1 MKHLI
6 KDLWL
11 AFALIIGTSAILLMS
26 DIEQRQSN
34 ASKDKREYPTIA
46 IMQIS
51 STPLLDM
58 HIAGVL
64 DRLEEGGYVST
75 DRNNIRQ
82 FNPQGDFS
90 TANTIARE
98 IANGPYDLVITSS
111 TVALQVFS
119 KANQSTKKNHIFGA
133 VTDPVGTGVG
143 ITGTEPDQ
151 HPPYLAGIGTFQP
164 VQNAFRILHEL
175 NPTIKRVGVVWNPG
189 EQCSEAC
196 LYEAR
201 LICNELGIQLIE
213 AIATN
218 TSEVSEA
225 TRSLLSKGVEV
236 IWVGGDT
243 VATASLAMIINL
255 AKQSD
260 IPVFTN
266 DPIDSKAGALFGLG
280 ANYFTVGQ
288 YTADVVIAVLEGKSP
303 SEFRIENVVPE
314 ELSINNEVLASLGKS
329 WSITP
334 KVQALMDQRKTAE
347 KEKRIKVDFAELS
360 AQGIKPSTNQLENAN
375 LFQNVSVKNGR
386 PAKVS
391 LITLVENSSLEE
403 AAQGVEAGMQWS
415 GLKTGVDYIIKSY
428 SAQGEIGQ
436 LMSIIDAVVHEKP
449 DVIVTITTP
458 VMMAVMKKVT
468 DIPVVLTVTS
478 DPVKLKV
485 FDKGR
490 PDNVCGVHDNPPVEG
505 LLEMAIEND
514 PQLKVVGIVYD
525 ASQMNAVI
533 SVEKLREAGKKK
545 SIKVLEVT
553 ASSVSELAMA
563 TQSLIQRGAKAI
575 IVSADNLVTTGFASI
590 HRVAAS
596 AAVPIFATEPKLVEQ
611 GATGAYGDSYFEWGK
626 QSGKMVAK
634 IIAGVPPSHLPLT
647 ETALKEKIKPKNKQ
661 KKSVLGRLLK
671 LRIVHYSDTEF
682 AERCHEGLVD
692 GIKRADFVEGKDYE
706 LKVYNAQGDMSTLS
720 SIMST
725 IKTDRVDLLMVIS
738 TPTLQAALRQAG
750 TDTKIV
756 FTGVGDGVQA
766 GAGKNETDHL
776 PNVTGITTRSPFD
789 GMARLI
795 KETMPEVKNVGTLF
809 TPAEINSVLYKDWFL
824 EALKKQ
830 GIGLEAIPVTS
841 SADITQATSELCR
854 KNIQV
859 VCQIVDNMTRPGF
872 ALIARKASENNMPVY
887 VFDSDQMRDGGV
899 VCLARDYYDA
909 GLEAAEKAVRVL
921 QGENPAMIPFSNTR
935 SEKLIYNPELAEK
948 YRLQLSKTFLE
959 KATVFINQKKN

>member
-34 ASKDKREYPTIA
+34 ASQDKREYPTIA

-175 NPTIKRVGVVWNPG
+175 NPKIKRVGVVWNPG

-288 YTADVVIAVLEGKSP
+288 YTADVAIAVLEGKSP

-334 KVQALMDQRKTAE
+334 KVQALMDQQKTAE
-347 KEKRIKVDFAELS
+347 KEERITVDFAELS

-590 HRVAAS
+590 HKVAAS

-647 ETALKEKIKPKNKQ
+647 ETALKEKIKPINKQ

-692 GIKRADFVEGKDYE
+692 GIKKAGFVEGKDYE

-795 KETMPEVKNVGTLF
+795 KETMPEAKNVGTLF

-921 QGENPAMIPFSNTR
+921 QGENPAMIPFRNTR

-948 YRLQLSKTFLE
+948 YRLQLSKIFLE